1 MAAAETSEMKP
12 RSLGELL
19 TAKEDNLPSSSRVQI
34 TNTLDIDDA
43 TNHRLVELLMSCI
56 NCKAIQELKKE
67 HGKEFFETNTID
79 KKKKYIAEH
88 NRRVFQVATT
98 QMTGFLRKDSS
109 TFWTFKEELNSAK
122 LHGEVLKHLFTGL
135 NLSDNNL
142 AEIESLLT
150 HVYTRLRHSTENPG
164 PSFNHSLFVK
174 YFEKVPGSEL
184 KEMKVRLVFI
194 RAREKTQTK
203 ILNKKKTTKLVFEMD
218 VSTDTWTMNSEL
230 ALAKED
236 ELKQYLNELTDTD
249 LDTLRN
255 SLPTQFTD
263 PGI

>member
-1 MAAAETSEMKP
+1 MAAIEASETKP
-12 RSLGELL
+12 RSVGELL
-19 TAKEDNLPSSSRVQI
+19 AMKEDNIPTSTRIQF
-34 TNTLDIDDA
+34 TNTLNLDDA
-43 TNHRLVELLMSCI
+43 TNLRLVELLISCI
-56 NCKAIQELKKE
+56 NCKAIQELKRE
-67 HGKEFFETNTID
+67 HGKEFFETNTVD

-122 LHGEVLKHLFTGL
+122 LHGEVLKQLFAGL

-142 AEIESLLT
+142 AELETLLSN
-150 HVYTRLRHSTENPG
+150 VYNRLRHSTENPG

-184 KEMKVRLVFI
+184 KEMKVRLVYI
-194 RAREKTQTK
+194 KAREKTQIGTV
-203 ILNKKKTTKLVFEMD
+203 NEKKTSTLVFEMD
-218 VSTDTWTMNSEL
+218 ISTDTWTMNSEL

-236 ELKQYLNELTDTD
+236 ELKQLLNVLTDTD
-249 LDTLRN
+249 LDILRT
-255 SLPTQFTD
+255 SLPTQSIETE
-263 PGI
+263 I